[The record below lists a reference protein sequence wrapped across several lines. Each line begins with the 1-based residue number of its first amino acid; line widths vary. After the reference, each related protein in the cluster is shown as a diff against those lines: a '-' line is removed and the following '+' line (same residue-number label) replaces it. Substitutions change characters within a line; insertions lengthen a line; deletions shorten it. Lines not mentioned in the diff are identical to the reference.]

1 MIEVTKLPRMPERPR
16 QAHKGTCGR
25 VLVLAG
31 SKGMT
36 GAATLTAQ
44 SALRAGA
51 GLVLAATPDSQQ
63 PILAAKLT
71 CGLTRGLADTGEGAF
86 ARAATSQALE
96 LTKAADAVVLGPG
109 IGLAAETAD
118 FVCELLPQIECP
130 TLVDADALTILA
142 DRLDVLHRAAESGPL
157 VLTPHPGEMS
167 RLVQRPVPEIQ
178 ADRSGIAGAFAA
190 AHGVVLVLKGYQ
202 TVVTDGQRVF
212 VNQTGNLG
220 MATGGSGDVL
230 SGVVAALLAAGMEAF
245 DAAQLGVHVHGLA
258 GDVAA
263 ERLGEVSMIAT
274 DILASLPDA
283 FRQVV

>member
-1 MIEVTKLPRMPERPR
+1 MIEVKKLPRMPERPR

-25 VLVLAG
+25 LVVLAG

-36 GAATLTAQ
+36 GAATLTARG
-44 SALRAGA
+44 ALRAGA

-71 CGLTRGLADTGEGAF
+71 CSLTRGLADTGDGAF
-86 ARAATSQALE
+86 ARQAVAQALE
-96 LTKAADAVVLGPG
+96 LTKKADAVVLGPG

-118 FVCELLPQIECP
+118 FVRELLPQIECP
-130 TLVDADALTILA
+130 TLLDADALTIVA
-142 DRLDVLHRAAESGPL
+142 DRPDVLQRAVASGPL

-167 RLVQRPVPEIQ
+167 RLVQRPVAEIQ
-178 ADRSGIAGAFAA
+178 ADRTGIAGDFAA
-190 AHGVVLVLKGYQ
+190 AHGLVLVLKGCG
-202 TVVTDGQRVF
+202 TVVTDGGRVF
-212 VNQTGNLG
+212 VSRTGNPG

-230 SGVVAALLAAGMEAF
+230 SGVVAALLAAGMAAF

-263 ERLGEVSMIAT
+263 ECFGEVSMIAT

-283 FRQVV
+283 FRQIV